1 MKKLNKLKK
10 KLIAGISLL
19 GIASIAIGYTAYATF
34 SQVNDITNNRTYIFD
49 GESFDSFEALSKRM
63 QAKYLADS
71 FVYSERSKWSIKDG
85 KNTLYFNNSK
95 LLREFLEKK
104 ITNFVASSSYNL
116 NNSKYI
122 NENGELASQAFSK
135 LHFNND
141 EMLNKTT
148 IYKGK
153 DNSIHKTIE
162 DAKNSYL
169 SVHDAYYFNEMFF
182 KSKEQLQLYLENE
195 FYGQDSNNPG
205 YQTLEKGIGV
215 ISSNGIISNSI
226 NPKYLFANGNIDS
239 IDQEKIIDAKKT
251 FASFVSSN
259 LNKYLKIKDIDGN
272 YNLYDKNDI
281 QNSYNLVNIFDNP
294 DYTRLYSN
302 RGYGSYVVD
311 LSEEDKNTLFGP
323 YYVSSTKDIEL
334 IYDHKQWKKINKND
348 PIILEEK
355 DTNLLASFLS
365 NILMAEE
372 EKTFD
377 DLPINIRSINN
388 VLEKYFNELKKFSSL
403 LFEEYKDMYKM
414 LQSGKRFNLFN
425 GIIISHKWLIN
436 RLILNKAPEKII
448 KLTKETFNTIAKT
461 IDRYINLIF
470 DDLILVSKRTGD
482 KLSFEKILDFNNNN
496 HDLNS
501 TLKSYMD
508 LISTNWPQFIV
519 CLNVINF
526 AQINSFVNGGAIKF
540 DYEKFKKIIDSTK
553 SYKENIFLDENKSIY
568 EYLYNLFS
576 SDNPDEFHDEIK
588 NKISSNIYE
597 KNKEFVLE
605 LSFSFTYGAKLG
617 SNVTRALYENTLYSF
632 ENNDPFLISKINQ
645 TIYKNLP
652 SLIVLKMNEI
662 NEEAKNHQDYPEQPE
677 YITKEKISFENFAL
691 INFVWKLVKSSK
703 NIFDSSILE
712 INNLLESFRKNL
724 LNNEM
729 LSNELTKIVNRFDDK
744 YFMNNF
750 AIFND
755 AQSIMKEMDN
765 NAYALSMYEDA
776 IKEFSKC
783 FDGFGEFNKYTELS
797 INVMKETFSII
808 DEITD
813 LSKTNKVFKQ
823 AFSALKI
830 ASSSFIYI
838 NIALEIMDFVI
849 DGLVPK
855 TEYFSYVFENDDTK
869 FIWNGGMKKTMFW
882 GMLPLEQTTIK
893 DIKLNDPIKVVE
905 PNNEEQYYFNGK
917 KYSDLNILKRQQLD
931 LIINGQYNMNDSIST
946 IYSFENAKSN
956 PINAKTF
963 DNIGSYEDILLLNS
977 KTIETFK
984 PQNLIQHIYKEIYLE
999 LNKPKTEWIYHKEN
1013 FIFEGSGIT
1022 ISPGENFDE
1031 IVYQILRDIRTVKI
1045 VQIPILENGKP
1056 KDFASKEEFEMM
1068 NAYELPSYSWSIE
1081 GTKYNTSNKK
1091 YIILNPNVEGLS
1103 NISNDVIMKNIQL
1116 QFYEQFSVDSKV
1128 VLEND
1133 INVNNKF
1140 SEMETNI
1147 INYNIYEATLPTGYS
1162 KYFIDHSKALN
1173 WLLSNMEFTVYE
1185 QENIINNYEYKEK
1198 IFNSKEEFESYLIA
1212 NMEVKNG

>member
-1 MKKLNKLKK
+1 MAKKQIKK
-10 KLIAGISLL
+10 GFISALSIL
-19 GIASIAIGYTAYATF
+19 GIGTVSIATVSYMSF
-34 SQVNDITNNRTYIFD
+34 SQVNNVLKRIYVFDNETFNN
-49 GESFDSFEALSKRM
+49 FEDLSKRM
-63 QAKYLADS
+63 QSKYLTSS
-71 FVYSERSKWSIKDG
+71 FSTTDRNKWSIKDG
-85 KNTLYFNNSK
+85 KNILYFNDSK
-95 LLREFLEKK
+95 TLREFLETK
-104 ITNFVASSSYNL
+104 IANSVAYSSYNL
-116 NNSKYI
+116 SNSKYI
-122 NENGELASQAFSK
+122 GENGELTSQAFSK
-135 LHFNND
+135 LHFNNG
-141 EMLNKTT
+141 EIINKAT

-182 KSKEQLQLYLENE
+182 RSKEQLQLYLEDE
-195 FYGQDSNNPG
+195 FYGQDPNNPG
-205 YQTLEKGIGV
+205 YQTLEKGIGI

-226 NPKYLFANGNIDS
+226 NSKYLFSNGDTDS
-239 IDQEKIIDAKKT
+239 VDQEKIIDAKKT

-281 QNSYNLVNIFDNP
+281 QNSHNLVNIFDNP

-311 LSEEDKNTLFGP
+311 LNEEDKNTLFGP
-323 YYVSSTKDIEL
+323 YYASSTKDIEL
-334 IYDHKQWKKINKND
+334 MYDHKQWKKITKND

-365 NILMAEE
+365 NILMPEE
-372 EKTFD
+372 EKSFD

-388 VLEKYFNELKKFSSL
+388 VLERYFNELKSFNSS
-403 LFEEYKDMYKM
+403 LFEEYKNMYRV

-436 RLILNKAPEKII
+436 RLILNKAPEKMI

-461 IDRYINLIF
+461 IDIYVNLIF
-470 DDLILVSKRTGD
+470 DDTVLVSKRIGD
-482 KLSFEKILDFNNNN
+482 KLSFEKILAFNNNN

-501 TLKSYMD
+501 TLKSYID
-508 LISTNWPQFIV
+508 QISTNWPQFIV

-526 AQINSFVNGGAIKF
+526 AQINSFSNGGAIKF
-540 DYEKFKKIIDSTK
+540 DYEKFKRIIDSTK
-553 SYKENIFLDENKSIY
+553 SYKENVFLDENKSVY

-576 SDNPDEFHDEIK
+576 SDNSDEFHDRVK
-588 NKISSNIYE
+588 NKISSSTYE
-597 KNKEFVLE
+597 KNKEFILE
-605 LSFSFTYGAKLG
+605 LSFSFTYGAKMG
-617 SNVTRALYENTLYSF
+617 SNVTRAIYENTLYSF
-632 ENNDPFLISKINQ
+632 ENSDPFLVSKINQ

-652 SLIVLKMNEI
+652 SSIVLKMNAI
-662 NEEAKNHQDYPEQPE
+662 NEEAKNHQDYPERPE
-677 YITKEKISFENFAL
+677 YITKEKISFENFVL
-691 INFVWKLVKSSK
+691 INFVWKLFKSTK
-703 NIFDSSILE
+703 NISDSSILE

-729 LSNELTKIVNRFDDK
+729 LSNELTNIVNRFNDEN
-744 YFMNNF
+744 FMNNF
-750 AIFND
+750 AVFND
-755 AQSIMKEMDN
+755 TQSIMKEIDN
-765 NAYALSMYEDA
+765 NAYALSMYENI

-783 FDGFGEFNKYTELS
+783 FDGYKEFSKYTELS
-797 INVMKETFSII
+797 INVMKTTFSII
-808 DEITD
+808 DEIKD
-813 LSKTNKVFKQ
+813 LSKINKVFKQ
-823 AFSALKI
+823 AFSTLKI
-830 ASSSFIYI
+830 ASAAFIYV
-838 NIALEIMDFVI
+838 NIALEVMDLVI

-855 TEYFSYVFENDDTK
+855 TEYFSYIFENDDTK

-893 DIKLNDPIKVVE
+893 DMKLNDPIKVVE

-931 LIINGQYNMNDSIST
+931 LIINGQYNINDSMST

-956 PINAKTF
+956 PVSAKTF
-963 DNIGSYEDILLLNS
+963 NNIGSYEDILSLDS
-977 KTIETFK
+977 KSITTFE
-984 PQNLIQHIYKEIYLE
+984 PQNLIQYIYKEIYLE
-999 LNKPKTEWIYHKEN
+999 LNKPKDEWIYHKEN

-1045 VQIPILENGKP
+1045 AQIPILENGKP

-1081 GTKYNTSNKK
+1081 GTKYNGSNKK
-1091 YIILNPNVEGLS
+1091 YIIFNPNVEGLS
-1103 NISNDVIMKNIQL
+1103 DISNDVVMKNIKS
-1116 QFYEQFSVDSKV
+1116 QFYEQFDVDSKV
-1128 VLEND
+1128 VLEHD

-1147 INYNIYEATLPTGYS
+1147 INYNIYKATLPTGYS

-1173 WLLSNMEFTVYE
+1173 WLSSNMEFTVYE